1 MKFFG
6 PTTELT
12 EIGKLIMS
20 ENIDALENKVSMGLD
35 LNAKVKITDHT
46 EVTPLIIALCE
57 NKMKV
62 VDWLLSKK
70 VDLNDKDYPAILMAC
85 SNCNAET
92 IKELIRRGA
101 DVNARHKIGKS
112 AMNEALYGNNFEA
125 ISILIEN
132 GYDIKKD
139 GVSFRQAVDSRQH
152 QAVKMFLNYGV
163 DVNYCEPDMVF
174 PYNSSP
180 VHVAAKNNDLETVKL
195 LVQHGADVTRKDNYG
210 ERPYNCAVE
219 NKNEAL
225 MAFIKSL
232 EPEKWHNE
240 EQKIYDLKKYKIPM
254 ELLAIMRSNNR
265 RIEIPENSYVKYIIF
280 HSLLDLK
287 EVDWK
292 KHKFLDL
299 LSEVDNYSHGGFLV
313 WYPKKKCLAFADYE
327 HEEFKELCSLK
338 DFFAFPSL
346 QIDKIFS

>member
-1 MKFFG
+1 MFIHQAYEIFG

-132 GYDIKKD
+132 GYDIKRM
-139 GVSFRQAVDSRQH
+139 GFRFDRRLIADSTR
-152 QAVKMFLNYGV
+152 
-163 DVNYCEPDMVF
+163 
-174 PYNSSP
+174 
-180 VHVAAKNNDLETVKL
+180 L
-195 LVQHGADVTRKDNYG
+195 L
-210 ERPYNCAVE
+210 
-219 NKNEAL
+219 
-225 MAFIKSL
+225 
-232 EPEKWHNE
+232 
-240 EQKIYDLKKYKIPM
+240 
-254 ELLAIMRSNNR
+254 
-265 RIEIPENSYVKYIIF
+265 
-280 HSLLDLK
+280 
-287 EVDWK
+287 
-292 KHKFLDL
+292 
-299 LSEVDNYSHGGFLV
+299 
-313 WYPKKKCLAFADYE
+313 KCF
-327 HEEFKELCSLK
+327 
-338 DFFAFPSL
+338 
-346 QIDKIFS
+346 